1 MYEKEMVD
9 LEELFQREQEKEKS
23 PEGRNPETVQ
33 KIKRSLK
40 KLDKSTT
47 KIPAKS
53 TVDKP
58 KKSVRFPKRPIRYD
72 VLITFSHRLT
82 RFLRQDS
89 KRRSRNES
97 PSKRRVKEEKRV
109 KEDKEPA
116 KSPKEQRV
124 SFSDASTKAM
134 KPICS

>member
-33 KIKRSLK
+33 KIERSLK

-58 KKSVRFPKRPIRYD
+58 KKAVRSPTDQFA
-72 VLITFSHRLT
+72 SM
-82 RFLRQDS
+82 FLLH
-89 KRRSRNES
+89 SRI
-97 PSKRRVKEEKRV
+97 
-109 KEDKEPA
+109 A
-116 KSPKEQRV
+116 
-124 SFSDASTKAM
+124 
-134 KPICS
+134 